1 MEGPGGTVPRV
12 WTKEVAEGEAKA
24 SMEEVLAR
32 ASESSSEVLVMD
44 GDMVFGAD
52 HVVSA
57 HYHAAKATA
66 EGRNASYSLAIET
79 LLYASG
85 ERQLSSAIRKMA
97 VGDGTRRVVLAVLE
111 GPFEPGEGWSA
122 LAPSEGVPD
131 RERLARFGVSDREMS
146 TVGEDRLQELVLER
160 VAAVDV
166 IKK

>member
-1 MEGPGGTVPRV
+1 MDGPGEGVPGV
-12 WTKEVAEGEAKA
+12 WAREAAEGEAKPL
-24 SMEEVLAR
+24 MEDLLAR
-32 ASESSSEVLVMD
+32 AALSGSEVLVID

-57 HYHAAKATA
+57 HSHAAKATA
-66 EGRNASYSLAIET
+66 EGRNASDSLAMET

-97 VGDGTRRVVLAVLE
+97 VGDRTRRVVLAVLK
-111 GPFEPGEGWSA
+111 GPFEPGEGWSP
-122 LAPSEGVPD
+122 LAPTEPACD
-131 RERLARFGVSDREMS
+131 RARLARFGITEAEMS
-146 TVGEDRLQELVLER
+146 TVREDRLPELVLER